1 VNPKASS
8 CFQQNAF
15 ATLVCRYTHDSFV
28 DNSATN
34 LFKTRCQLQLQF
46 SAIPCQFLFYAIVIF
61 LSEAHDKDC
70 IPSHTSFQNDVV
82 RQFSSTPFSFMTERK
97 SRHQIESI
105 PLPLSPSILSN
116 LSDSDSY
123 PNLISFDLITL
134 SSDRHL
140 TLTYLKG
147 INYYSMTHFFFR

>member
-1 VNPKASS
+1 MNPKASS

-34 LFKTRCQLQLQF
+34 LFKTRCQLQLQLQF
-46 SAIPCQFLFYAIVIF
+46 SAILSQFLFYAIVIF

-82 RQFSSTPFSFMTERK
+82 RQFASTPFSFMTERK

-140 TLTYLKG
+140 TLT
-147 INYYSMTHFFFR
+147 FFVSVSILRSPS